1 MERKNTMES
10 TNNSNKNNNYVYNGS
25 QPTSDSNKPP
35 HCRICGIKFD
45 DMAKMQRH
53 VMIEHMD
60 KGDIPED

>member
-1 MERKNTMES
+1 MES
-10 TNNSNKNNNYVYNGS
+10 TNNLNKNNNNYIYDET
-25 QPTSDSNKPP
+25 QTTTSDSDDNQP

-53 VMIEHMD
+53 VLIEHMD

>member
-1 MERKNTMES
+1 MGS
-10 TNNSNKNNNYVYNGS
+10 TNNLNKKNNNYIYDET
-25 QPTSDSNKPP
+25 QPTTSDSDDNQP

-53 VMIEHMD
+53 VLIEHMD